1 MIVLDTNVLS
11 ALMRP
16 EDDVL
21 AVHWFDSQPRL
32 SIWTTAVTLLEIRSG
47 ILMLPKG
54 RRRETLN
61 ERFDRIITDLLDQ
74 RILPFDV
81 DAAEKSSEIYAVQQK
96 TGRNIGVRD
105 TQIAGIVMS
114 RNATLATRNTRHFDD
129 LDIPLVDPWSN

>member
-16 EDDVL
+16 EEDVL
-21 AVHWFDSQPRL
+21 AVRWFNGQPRL

-61 ERFDRIITDLLDQ
+61 ERFDRILRDLLEQ
-74 RILPFDV
+74 RILPFDI
-81 DAAEKSSEIYAVQQK
+81 DAAEKSAEIYAVQQK
-96 TGRNIGVRD
+96 TGRNVGVRD
-105 TQIAGIVMS
+105 TQIAGIAMS

-129 LDIPLVDPWSN
+129 LGIPLVDPWSA